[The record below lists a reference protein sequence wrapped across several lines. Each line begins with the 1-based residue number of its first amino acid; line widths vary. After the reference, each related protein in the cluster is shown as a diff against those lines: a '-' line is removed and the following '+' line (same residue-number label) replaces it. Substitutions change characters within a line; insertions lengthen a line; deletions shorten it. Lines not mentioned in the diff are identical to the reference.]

1 MKKSKRI
8 HELEPEYEKALR
20 SKNIEWVDI
29 GVKGLDSFI
38 PGLPKGDAILVRG
51 EPGTGKT
58 IMCLQF
64 MYKGI
69 ENGETVVYITTEET
83 PQTIMRTGAELWE
96 DFPQLVEQKRFVIIN
111 LSIDASYASE
121 YSLINKGEAMAI
133 ILKVLETLPDVSR
146 IVVDSLSALERR
158 LADQSEFREVFMKLL
173 LETKKRGAT
182 TILTAEGIPPRPDIT
197 EYLVDHLIYLDYQ
210 KHDVI
215 WTRVF
220 VLRKSR
226 SVPLKP
232 QILKLNIETEGL
244 SVEEIPISLK
254 PVWFAS
260 KL

>member
-1 MKKSKRI
+1 MSKNKKKVI
-8 HELEPEYEKALR
+8 DKDYDKALR
-20 SKNIEWVDI
+20 SKNIEWVNL
-29 GVKGLDSFI
+29 GVRGLQNFI

-58 IMCLQF
+58 ILCLQF
-64 MYKGI
+64 THQGI
-69 ENGETVVYITTEET
+69 EEGETVVYITTEET
-83 PQTIMRTGAELWE
+83 PETIIRTGAELWE
-96 DFPQLVEQKRFVIIN
+96 DFPNLVEQKKFIIIN
-111 LSIDASYASE
+111 LSISATYASE
-121 YSLINKGEAMAI
+121 FSLINKGEAMAI
-133 ILKVLETLPDVSR
+133 IMNVLNKVSNVSR

-173 LETKKRGAT
+173 LETKNRGAT
-182 TILTAEGIPPRPDIT
+182 TLFSAEGIPERPGII

-226 SVPLKP
+226 SVPLQP
-232 QILKLNIETEGL
+232 QILKLNIESEGL
-244 SVEEIPISLK
+244 WVEEIPISLK

>member
-1 MKKSKRI
+1 MVAKKKKI
-8 HELEPEYEKALR
+8 IDPGYAKALQ
-20 SKNIEWVDI
+20 SKNIEWVDL
-29 GVKGLDSFI
+29 GVKGLKSFI

-58 IMCLQF
+58 ILALQF

-83 PQTIMRTGAELWE
+83 PETITRTGAELWD
-96 DFPQLVEQKRFVIIN
+96 DFPQLIEEKKFVIIN
-111 LSIDASYASE
+111 LSISATYASE
-121 YSLINKGEAMAI
+121 FSLINKSEAMAI
-133 ILKVLETLPDVSR
+133 VLNILDKTPNVTR
-146 IVVDSLSALERR
+146 IVIDSLSALERR

-182 TILTAEGIPPRPDIT
+182 TLLTAEGIPINPDIT
-197 EYLVDHLIYLDYQ
+197 EYLVDHLIYLDYK

-232 QILKLNIETEGL
+232 QILKLNIEAEGL

-260 KL
+260 KI

>member
-1 MKKSKRI
+1 MRKSKKTSE
-8 HELEPEYEKALR
+8 HTPEYEEALK
-20 SKNIEWVDI
+20 SKNIEWIDI
-29 GVKGLDSFI
+29 GVKGLDKFI

-58 IMCLQF
+58 ILALQF

-83 PQTIMRTGAELWE
+83 PETIIRTGGELWE
-96 DFPQLVEQKRFVIIN
+96 DFPELIEKKKFVIIN
-111 LSIDASYASE
+111 LSINATYASE
-121 YSLINKGEAMAI
+121 YSLINKREVMAI
-133 ILKVLETLPDVSR
+133 ILNVLETLPNVSR

-173 LETKKRGAT
+173 LETKNRGAT
-182 TILTAEGIPPRPDIT
+182 TVLTAEGIPPRPDIP

-232 QILKLNIETEGL
+232 QILKLNIEKEGL
-244 SVEEIPISLK
+244 FVEEIPISLK

>member
-1 MKKSKRI
+1 MVRKKKQVFD
-8 HELEPEYEKALR
+8 EGYLKALN
-20 SKNIEWVDI
+20 SKNIEWIDI
-29 GVKGLDSFI
+29 GVKGLIDFI

-58 IMCLQF
+58 ILALQF
-64 MYKGI
+64 MYTGI
-69 ENGETVVYITTEET
+69 KSGETVVYITTEET
-83 PQTIMRTGAELWE
+83 PETIMRTGSELWS
-96 DFPQLVEQKRFVIIN
+96 DFPQMVQDKKFIIVN
-111 LSIDASYASE
+111 LSINASYASE
-121 YSLINKGEAMAI
+121 FSLINKGEVMAI
-133 ILKVLETLPDVSR
+133 VLKVLDATPNVSR
-146 IVVDSLSALERR
+146 IVIDSLSALERR
-158 LADQSEFREVFMKLL
+158 LADQTEFREVFMKLL

-182 TILTAEGIPPRPDIT
+182 TILTAEGIPKRPDIP

-232 QILKLNIETEGL
+232 RILKLNIEAQGL
-244 SVEEIPISLK
+244 WVEEIPISLK

>member
-1 MKKSKRI
+1 MFKSKKT
-8 HELEPEYEKALR
+8 HDPGYEKAME

-29 GVKGLDSFI
+29 GVKGLKNFI

-58 IMCLQF
+58 ILCLQF
-64 MYKGI
+64 MHKGI
-69 ENGETVVYITTEET
+69 EAGETVVYITTEET
-83 PQTIMRTGAELWE
+83 PETIIRTGAELWE
-96 DFPQLVEQKRFVIIN
+96 DFPSLIEQRRFIIIN
-111 LSIDASYASE
+111 LSINASYASE
-121 YSLINKGEAMAI
+121 YSLVNKGEAMAM
-133 ILKVLETLPDVSR
+133 ILKVLDEVPKVSR
-146 IVVDSLSALERR
+146 VVVDSLSALERR
-158 LADQSEFREVFMKLL
+158 LADQREFREVFMKLL
-173 LETKKRGAT
+173 LEIKKKGAT
-182 TILTAEGIPPRPDIT
+182 ALMTAEGIPEHPGII

-244 SVEEIPISLK
+244 WVEEIPISLK